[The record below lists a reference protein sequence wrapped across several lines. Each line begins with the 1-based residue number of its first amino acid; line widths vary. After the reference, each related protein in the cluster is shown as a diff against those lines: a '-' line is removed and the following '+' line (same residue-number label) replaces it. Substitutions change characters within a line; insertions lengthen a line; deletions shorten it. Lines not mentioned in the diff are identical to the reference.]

1 MAFVFLTG
9 IVRAQEQPETLPQL
23 WSLEQCIDY
32 AVSHNIT
39 IQQAEYTLS
48 SSELTYAQSKYE
60 RFPSLS
66 ASASHTMTNGTSID
80 PITSDFVNQLI
91 QSSSFALNSQVIVY
105 NGGKINN
112 QIRQNR
118 LLAEKD
124 QLYIQEAKNSII
136 LSVTEAFLQAQ
147 YYREGIRTA
156 ENTLIS
162 TQKQLEQTQMR
173 FLAGAVSSKD
183 VADLQSQLA
192 QNAYSVVTAQNAYQQ
207 QVLALKQLLE
217 LQQDQPFVLVDLS
230 PDETGAALIPEK
242 ADVYNAALNR
252 LPEIKAAKLDS
263 QINELNVTIAKAGYL
278 PSLTLSGSMAS
289 GYTNTQDLVFG
300 EQLRGNF
307 NQRLMLSLN
316 VPVFSRYQNKT
327 KVEQARINV
336 LKSELSV
343 QSEQKDLYKKIE
355 TAWQNATA
363 AQSELI
369 SAIAARDAAKLAYDI
384 AQQQF
389 EKGGLDPISLAVTQ
403 NTWLNA
409 EQSYLQAKYMSIL
422 YIQLLQFYQGNEIK
436 I

>member
-91 QSSSFALNSQVIVY
+91 QSSSFALNSQVTVY

-230 PDETGAALIPEK
+230 PDETGATLIPEK

>member
-1 MAFVFLTG
+1 MLLSEAG
-9 IVRAQEQPETLPQL
+9 RAQEQPETLPQV
-23 WSLEQCIDY
+23 WSLQQCIDY

-39 IQQAEYTLS
+39 IRQAEYTLS
-48 SSELTYAQSKYE
+48 SSELTYTQSKYE

-66 ASASHTMTNGTSID
+66 ASASQTMTNGTSID

-91 QSSSFALNSQVIVY
+91 QSSSFALNSQVTVY

-118 LLAEKD
+118 LLAEQN
-124 QLYIQEAKNSII
+124 QLYIDEAKNSIV

-156 ENTLIS
+156 ENTLLS
-162 TQKQLEQTQMR
+162 TQKQLEQTQTR

-217 LQQDQPFVLVDLS
+217 LQQDQPFQLTDLA
-230 PDETGAALIPEK
+230 PDQTGAALIPDK
-242 ADVYNAALNR
+242 AEVYNAALNR

-263 QINELNVTIAKAGYL
+263 QINELSVTIAKAGYL

-300 EQLRGNF
+300 DQLRGNF

-316 VPVFSRYQNKT
+316 VPIFSKYQNKT

-369 SAIAARDAAKLAYDI
+369 SAIAVRDAAKLAYDI

-422 YIQLLQFYQGNEIK
+422 YVQLLQFYQGNEIK